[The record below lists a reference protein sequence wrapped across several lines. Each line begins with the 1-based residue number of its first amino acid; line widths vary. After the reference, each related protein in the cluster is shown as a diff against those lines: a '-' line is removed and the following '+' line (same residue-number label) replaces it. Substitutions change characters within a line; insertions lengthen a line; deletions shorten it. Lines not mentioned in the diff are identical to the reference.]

1 MTPMESLQFALKTI
15 GSDWVS
21 RANSLYL
28 NQKGRAPDEDELAD
42 TIRAFALEM
51 AESVLAKHI
60 GFETD
65 LDDDVEMES
74 VEEFDEESSIHSDY
88 DPENVV
94 DQAQAILDEGD
105 EMLEME
111 SEQA

>member
-1 MTPMESLQFALKTI
+1 MTPMESLKFAVKTI

-74 VEEFDEESSIHSDY
+74 VEEDLDY

-94 DQAQAILDEGD
+94 DQAQAIWMTMWRWSRWRRIWITIL
-105 EMLEME
+105 
-111 SEQA
+111 